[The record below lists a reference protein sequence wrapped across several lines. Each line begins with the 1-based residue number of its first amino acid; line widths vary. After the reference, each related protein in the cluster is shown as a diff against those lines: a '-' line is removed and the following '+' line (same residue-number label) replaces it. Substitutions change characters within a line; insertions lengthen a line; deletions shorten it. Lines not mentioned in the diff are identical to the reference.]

1 MCRMLS
7 SSSMV
12 LCVGLC
18 VLVVCFMGCPKPAQE
33 GPQAAF
39 SHTPGSGYDP
49 LTVDFTDQSVAG
61 SSAITAWSW
70 SFGDGGSSTEQAPRH
85 IYTVP
90 GVYSVA
96 LTVTS
101 GDGTDTETV
110 SDCVTVHDATVDV
123 LILHNEVADEA
134 QSLADILET
143 CSFTT
148 RIYSTQSQD
157 LSGLDLA
164 RAGVIMLCSDAHLN
178 FTLTDLSRL
187 SHSGKGIIGA
197 DRGYTFGA
205 MGLDLEYGASG
216 ASKSI
221 EVADAGH
228 PVFNTPNPFGVIR
241 GDELAVYRSGSEVS
255 SYGPIYGSPDLHVLA
270 YFPGVGPAAS
280 PLIYQDDIYLFWGW
294 CGHFDELTLDGLKL
308 LENCIT
314 WLWTS
319 PE

>member
-110 SDCVTVHDATVDV
+110 SDWMRPKVW
-123 LILHNEVADEA
+123 LISWKPAPLPPA
-134 QSLADILET
+134 
-143 CSFTT
+143 
-148 RIYSTQSQD
+148 STPPN
-157 LSGLDLA
+157 
-164 RAGVIMLCSDAHLN
+164 R
-178 FTLTDLSRL
+178 
-187 SHSGKGIIGA
+187 K
-197 DRGYTFGA
+197 TFQA
-205 MGLDLEYGASG
+205 
-216 ASKSI
+216 
-221 EVADAGH
+221 
-228 PVFNTPNPFGVIR
+228 
-241 GDELAVYRSGSEVS
+241 
-255 SYGPIYGSPDLHVLA
+255 
-270 YFPGVGPAAS
+270 
-280 PLIYQDDIYLFWGW
+280 
-294 CGHFDELTLDGLKL
+294 
-308 LENCIT
+308 
-314 WLWTS
+314 WTS
-319 PE
+319 PGQA